1 MIFANPTKHKRG
13 GHLNGRKKLITQP
26 LGLQIS
32 HRVWGEI
39 PKERNLWKDKSGY
52 RENPQEVV

>member
-1 MIFANPTKHKRG
+1 MDEKSLSHS
-13 GHLNGRKKLITQP
+13 P

-39 PKERNLWKDKSGY
+39 PKERNLWKDKSVY
-52 RENPQEVV
+52 KKNPQEVV

>member
-1 MIFANPTKHKRG
+1 MDE
-13 GHLNGRKKLITQP
+13 KLITQP

-32 HRVWGEI
+32 YRVWGEI